1 MNAIADLQQITTD
14 EALRMLEEAFAA
26 DPGTLSA
33 DMARTDLPGWDSMG
47 ALMLIAE
54 LDSRFGIILTPEQ
67 SKSMARVSDVLDLLR
82 THGCIA
88 VPAD

>member
-1 MNAIADLQQITTD
+1 MQQITAT

-26 DPGTLSA
+26 DAGSLSPSI
-33 DMARTDLPGWDSMG
+33 ARRDLPGWDSMG

-67 SKSMARVSDVLDLLR
+67 SKTMAYVRDVLELLR
-82 THGCIA
+82 SHGALIDNA
-88 VPAD
+88 A